1 MKNPKNIIGLLED
14 ITEEEITL
22 KIKEVLKTLEKAL
35 KKCKLNMN
43 LPVYTLEK
51 PENKIMQFEINSQK
65 LITESEEINLYKL
78 NLKTGMNIL
87 ALSNIVFFNNRN
99 ETLPLGMDYFTN
111 ILADLRKSEI
121 LKIGTKTNYI
131 IRLSDVSSKQ
141 IVTKINITEF
151 NI

>member
-78 NLKTGMNIL
+78 NLKTGMNVL

-99 ETLPLGMDYFTN
+99 ETLPLGMDYSTN

>member
-99 ETLPLGMDYFTN
+99 ETLPLGMDYSTN